1 MYPVQIDL
9 NKLGPPDRL
18 VEARG
23 YLKYLPLMA
32 DCRAVLAP
40 S

>member
-1 MYPVQIDL
+1 MYPVQVDL
-9 NKLGPPDRL
+9 NKLGLPDWL

-23 YLKYLPLMA
+23 YLKYLPLLA
-32 DCRAVLAP
+32 DCRAVSAT